1 MVLEPS
7 SPGSQFLFPEPS
19 RRINTLKNS
28 VSQEPLTEN
37 NSRASPGPLGRS
49 PDHSKRSLALS
60 RHLPMAPPAQ
70 PGCDSV
76 SESQLTAGLYC
87 SWKLSSPGEINMTQ
101 MALSWKKSSSL
112 QNPQVSTVR
121 ETDPGCQCE
130 CYCPQLQA
138 QACGAAR
145 GRIEYCSHS
154 ACPSFGQ
161 AILLC
166 DFCHQGGSRLL
177 RSHPPACYYLDCRE
191 EKGEGQ
197 PWACQPCLLTRKPSQ
212 PHLDCGQP
220 QLCVP
225 MQPSPSPRGMK
236 GDVLVGLGLPHR

>member
-130 CYCPQLQA
+130 CYCPQLQ
-138 QACGAAR
+138 
-145 GRIEYCSHS
+145 
-154 ACPSFGQ
+154 GQ
-161 AILLC
+161 AWELPE
-166 DFCHQGGSRLL
+166 GGSNTAVTPPVPALVRPFCSVTSVIREGPGCSGAIPQPATIWIAGRKKVRGSHGPANLVSSPGNLL
-177 RSHPPACYYLDCRE
+177 SPTWIVANPSCVSPCNHPQDQ
-191 EKGEGQ
+191 EG
-197 PWACQPCLLTRKPSQ
+197 
-212 PHLDCGQP
+212 
-220 QLCVP
+220 
-225 MQPSPSPRGMK
+225 
-236 GDVLVGLGLPHR
+236 

>member
-1 MVLEPS
+1 
-7 SPGSQFLFPEPS
+7 
-19 RRINTLKNS
+19 
-28 VSQEPLTEN
+28 
-37 NSRASPGPLGRS
+37 
-49 PDHSKRSLALS
+49 
-60 RHLPMAPPAQ
+60 MAPPAQ
-70 PGCDSV
+70 PGSDSV
-76 SESQLTAGLYC
+76 SESQLTTGLYC

-130 CYCPQLQA
+130 CYCPQLQG

-145 GRIEYCSHS
+145 GRIGYCSHS

-177 RSHPPACYYLDCRE
+177 RSHPPACYYPDCRE
-191 EKGEGQ
+191 EEGEAGSYG
-197 PWACQPCLLTRKPSQ
+197 PANLVSSPGNLLSPTWIVATPSCVLPCN
-212 PHLDCGQP
+212 HP
-220 QLCVP
+220 QV
-225 MQPSPSPRGMK
+225 QEG
-236 GDVLVGLGLPHR
+236 